1 MKADQRIVLLHLL
14 SLENK
19 WQTEAQLILITI
31 DCYSQISSVYRIPQI
46 VPWGVGRR

>member
-31 DCYSQISSVYRIPQI
+31 AVILGFPLSIESLK
-46 VPWGVGRR
+46 

>member
-19 WQTEAQLILITI
+19 WQTEAQLILITMTVI
-31 DCYSQISSVYRIPQI
+31 LGFPLSIESLK
-46 VPWGVGRR
+46 